1 METVNLFIHLLTCY
15 LCYLNVSFTDVE
27 RSSHHWRET
36 GWIIR
41 TTRLWCTKEKAA
53 RWVWCDIPFDLAFSN
68 FPVSTWLKDRK
79 FKTIFPPSVW
89 NCNLKLSHLH
99 LRDHFSPPFLS
110 ACESKEINPVI
121 SRERLQSNFNQK
133 FQISFCEMLKYKL
146 YQLKVLPKRSRLNGH
161 TAGFPPQ
168 TQKLTPSLGLGRKGS
183 SGQVARKKKLQNL
196 TLWFSTHF

>member
-1 METVNLFIHLLTCY
+1 M
-15 LCYLNVSFTDVE
+15 
-27 RSSHHWRET
+27 
-36 GWIIR
+36 
-41 TTRLWCTKEKAA
+41 
-53 RWVWCDIPFDLAFSN
+53 
-68 FPVSTWLKDRK
+68 
-79 FKTIFPPSVW
+79 W

-110 ACESKEINPVI
+110 ACESKEINPFI

-146 YQLKVLPKRSRLNGH
+146 YQLKVLPKRSRLNGY

-168 TQKLTPSLGLGRKGS
+168 TQKLTPSLGAKIQIVPIESTAKEVSFEWLHCRISSTDSEKGGKGS